1 MDFFFPTLFRPG
13 KRRLIHED
21 MKHHPEGLDQRV
33 KTNLKKTNKKQCF
46 RKWLKLCK
54 DIRLIL
60 VQHICLR
67 MCIGDGLNAERLS
80 ILKFHF
86 PYHHINI
93 FNAISVFLLQ

>member
-1 MDFFFPTLFRPG
+1 MDVFFPTLFRTG

-33 KTNLKKTNKKQCF
+33 KTNFFFLKQCF
-46 RKWLKLCK
+46 RKWLKICK

-67 MCIGDGLNAERLS
+67 MCIGDGLNAEQLN

-93 FNAISVFLLQ
+93 FNAISMFLLQ

>member
-1 MDFFFPTLFRPG
+1 MDVFFPTLFRTG

-33 KTNLKKTNKKQCF
+33 KTNFFFLKTMLQKMAENMQGYSSHF
-46 RKWLKLCK
+46 SSAYF
-54 DIRLIL
+54 
-60 VQHICLR
+60 LR
-67 MCIGDGLNAERLS
+67 MCIGDGLIAEQLN